1 MNGTLIGRG
10 RTAEIFA
17 WGDER
22 ALKLYKKGT
31 ASAQV
36 EFEAGVGRLIFE
48 TGIPSP
54 KVEGTIELEGQPG
67 IVFERIMGLT
77 MLEFM
82 MQKPWRILAFAR
94 QFAELQAQIHAHPT
108 HQLPAQT
115 EKLKNRLGKTHLLP
129 AQTKEKLLAL
139 LKSLPTDSTI
149 CHGDFHPDNIMMSP
163 RGPIIIDW
171 LDATQG
177 NPLYDVARTSYLLT
191 KSALPPGTGLS
202 RRLLIRLFRNTF
214 HFFYLRHYRKLKP
227 FSRQELTRWTKIVA
241 AVRLGEGIAE
251 EEAQL
256 LAIVKKI

>member
-1 MNGTLIGRG
+1 MNGELIGRG

-31 ASAQV
+31 ATAQV
-36 EFEAGVGRLIFE
+36 EFEADVGRLIFAA
-48 TGIPSP
+48 GIPSP
-54 KVEGTIELEGQPG
+54 KVEDTIELEGQPG
-67 IVFERIMGLT
+67 IVFERIKGPT
-77 MLEFM
+77 MLELM

-94 QFAELQAQIHAHPT
+94 QFAELQAQIHI
-108 HQLPAQT
+108 HQSQELPAQT
-115 EKLKNRLGKTHLLP
+115 EKLKKRFEENTLLP
-129 AQTKEKLLAL
+129 AETKEKLLAL

-171 LDATQG
+171 LDATCG
-177 NPLYDVARTSYLLT
+177 NSLYDVARTSYLLT

-202 RRLLIRLFRNTF
+202 RRVLIRLLRNTF
-214 HFFYLRHYRKLKP
+214 HFLYLRHYRKLKP
-227 FSRQELTRWTKIVA
+227 FSRQELAQWTKIVA
-241 AVRLGEGIAE
+241 AIRLGEGIAS

-256 LAIVKKI
+256 LEFVKKI